1 MSATGSSAHPTSR
14 WSGHLPRIAGAN
26 VGYLMA
32 LAAVFTAASLGSIRV
47 AQHTNGIAAIWLTN
61 GLVLATLFKAPQRQ
75 WTAIMLVALAAN
87 LAADL
92 VGGYRLADGAALS
105 LIDLVEVFIVAIP
118 MRRLELDQDIRHVRS
133 LVTFLG
139 LAFGPAIAA
148 SAALYAAYMHV
159 AHGEAFRQS
168 ALVWYMADAL
178 GLIQVAPAALLVKR
192 DDLATLFH
200 RSQLLPAFSSLIVL
214 LLVFMA
220 LSTWQ
225 EVPLGFLLFPCA
237 LMLAFQQSYAG
248 VAFGMALTTVAV
260 ITNLFL
266 NRGFIAVDPIPLHEK
281 VFFMQFYIIV
291 LTSTMLV
298 VTSILFEKRKA
309 EQRLREVTQA
319 AIEARNEAHHA
330 RLEADK
336 ANLAKSQF
344 LANMSHELRTP
355 LNAILGFSEI
365 IRGGGLGTK
374 CTAKCPEHAD
384 YIHSAGSHLLDLVN
398 DILDASKIEAGKFEL
413 RLERL
418 NMADVVRDAMALVEH
433 RAGESGVELRIDEP
447 RSGLWLQ
454 ADHRAMKQI
463 VLNLLSNA
471 VKFTP
476 SGGSVTVALRG
487 DETGTSVEVKDTGV
501 GIPASEL
508 PRLGQPFE
516 RVRNQATHAQPGTGL
531 GLALVRSL
539 AELHGGTMTIESAEG
554 IGTAVTVRFPASKE
568 SLAA

>member
-1 MSATGSSAHPTSR
+1 MSATGSTARPISR
-14 WSGHLPRIAGAN
+14 WRECLPRLSGTDA
-26 VGYLMA
+26 VYLA
-32 LAAVFTAASLGSIRV
+32 VLAIVIMAASLGSIRV
-47 AQHTNGIAAIWLTN
+47 AQQTKGIAAIWLTN
-61 GLVLATLFKAPQRQ
+61 GLILAALFRAPGRQ
-75 WTAIMLVALAAN
+75 WAAIAVTAFVVCA
-87 LAADL
+87 AADML
-92 VGGYRLADGAALS
+92 GGYSLADGIALS
-105 LIDLVEVFIVAIP
+105 LIDLVEVFIVAVP
-118 MRRLELDQDIRHVRS
+118 LRRLALDQDIRQLSS

-139 LAFGPAIAA
+139 LAFGLAIVT
-148 SAALYAAYMHV
+148 SAVLFAAYMSA
-159 AHGEAFRQS
+159 AHGAPLRQS

-178 GLIQVAPAALLVKR
+178 GLIQVAPAAMLVKR
-192 DDLATLFH
+192 SDLASLFH
-200 RSQLLPAFSSLIVL
+200 RSQLLPALTSLVVI
-214 LLVFMA
+214 LLVFLA

-248 VAFGMALTTVAV
+248 VAFGMALTTFAV
-260 ITNLFL
+260 ISNLFL
-266 NRGFIAVDPIPLHEK
+266 NRGFIAADPIPLHEK
-281 VFFMQFYIIV
+281 VFFLQFYIIV
-291 LTSTMLV
+291 LTATMLV

-319 AIEARNEAHHA
+319 ALEARSEAHHA

-336 ANLAKSQF
+336 ANRAKSQF

-365 IRGGGLGTK
+365 IRNGGLGSK
-374 CTAKCPEHAD
+374 CTAKCPEHAE

-413 RLERL
+413 HLERL
-418 NMADVVRDAMALVEH
+418 NLSDVVRDAMALVEH
-433 RAGESGVELRIDEP
+433 RAAENRVALHVDEP
-447 RSGLWLQ
+447 RSGPWLE
-454 ADHRAMKQI
+454 ADQRALKQI

-476 SGGSVTVALRG
+476 SGGTVTVALRG
-487 DETGTSVEVKDTGV
+487 DEAGAVVEVKDTGV

-508 PRLGQPFE
+508 PRLGRPFE

-539 AELHGGTMTIESAEG
+539 TELHGGTMTIESTEG
-554 IGTAVTVRFPASKE
+554 VGTTVTVRFPAGSK